1 MTTDLPDTLA
11 ARERALEEEFAFFD
25 DPMDRYELLIEK
37 GRELPP
43 MPADEQVEAFR
54 VRGCQSQ
61 VWIVPERRNDRLFF
75 RGDSDALITRGLVAL
90 VTGLLSGL
98 PAADIEQADLGV
110 LSRIGMDEHLSPT
123 RKNGLASMIA
133 RMKRYAQA
141 DA

>member
-1 MTTDLPDTLA
+1 
-11 ARERALEEEFAFFD
+11 
-25 DPMDRYELLIEK
+25 MDRYELLIEK

-61 VWIVPERRNDRLFF
+61 VWIVPERRDDRLYF

-98 PAADIEQADLGV
+98 PPTDIEQADLGV